1 MKFLKRMPAMFWGA
15 LSVLG
20 IYAGL
25 LFYLN
30 GGFSI
35 WLLVNVL
42 VLLIITIAYYKS
54 KAGE

>member
-15 LSVLG
+15 LAVLG

>member
-1 MKFLKRMPAMFWGA
+1 MKFLKRMPAMFWVA
-15 LSVLG
+15 LAVLG

-30 GGFSI
+30 GGFSF
-35 WLLVNVL
+35 WLLANIL
-42 VLLIITIAYYKS
+42 FLLIITIFYYKY